1 MTVDAPTFD
10 CGRLVIF
17 GANDDL
23 LRRPSAATS
32 LPERR
37 GHSWHE

>member
-17 GANDDL
+17 ANDDL
-23 LRRPSAATS
+23 ARRPSAATG
-32 LPERR
+32 LPERH